1 MWVLKCVLI
10 YISTFNQ
17 MCYNFNVLN
26 EAESFVDCES
36 ETGIKSEIFWSV
48 VVFANIQPMQ

>member
-1 MWVLKCVLI
+1 
-10 YISTFNQ
+10 